1 MNRRIN
7 ERKRE
12 SPCVLR
18 ESCEGEKEGNSVI
31 YVDV

>member
-7 ERKRE
+7 ERRRE
-12 SPCVLR
+12 SRCVLQ

-31 YVDV
+31 YVGV